1 MNIRKTTF
9 IILLLTLFYTIAN
22 AQSTITYDFTY
33 VAPSGQTLYC
43 FANLNGANT
52 VSILPP
58 IGQWDEN
65 PQAYYYVWGNYPKPT
80 GDIIIPSWINHNG
93 ITYTVTQLN
102 LGGCDSITSLVVP
115 PTITNMYCRNC
126 SMLSSI
132 NFNAVNCTIQSHDF
146 YGCTN
151 LSSLTIGDTVAN
163 CPNFSNLNIVDLYY
177 NAKDLY
183 ATSMGNSSPFP
194 STVTHLT
201 IGNDVQFIR
210 DYIFSYQ
217 PSLADVTILRTAPPT
232 IFPYTFGGI
241 PTNVSITVPCGSVST
256 YHNASYWNVFT
267 NIQEDGSCANT
278 ITTAANNINYGTVVG
293 GGNYYD
299 GETAT
304 LYAVPKAYH
313 YFAHWQDGNDDNPR
327 TVTVNGDS
335 TFTATFAVVD
345 TIGTIHDTIYIH
357 DTIVVGVDEVDA
369 INVKIYT
376 SRGEIVVD
384 GAESN
389 TVWLYDVNGR
399 ILVTKQDEYSPLRFD
414 VPATGTYLVKIG
426 NHPARKVVVIR

>member
-1 MNIRKTTF
+1 MNIRKTSFF
-9 IILLLTLFYTIAN
+9 ILVLILFCTKAN
-22 AQSTITYDFTY
+22 AQDNITYDFTY

-58 IGQWDEN
+58 IGQWDAN
-65 PQAYYYVWGNYPKPT
+65 AQRYSFGWGNYSKPT
-80 GDIIIPSWINHNG
+80 GDIIIPNWINHNG

-102 LGGCDSITSLVVP
+102 FWGCDNITSLTIP
-115 PTITNMYCRNC
+115 PSTTELNC
-126 SMLSSI
+126 FNCNMLSSV
-132 NFNAVNCTIQSHDF
+132 NFNAVNCTLCNF

-163 CPNFSNLNIVDLYY
+163 CPNFTNLNIVNLYY
-177 NAKDLY
+177 NAKDLN
-183 ATSMGNSSPFP
+183 ATSTGNSSPFP
-194 STVTHLT
+194 SSVTHLT

-210 DYIFSYQ
+210 DYVFSYQ
-217 PSLADVTILRTAPPT
+217 PSLADVTILRATPPT

-241 PTNVSITVPCGSVST
+241 PTNVPITVPCGSIDA

-267 NIQEDGSCANT
+267 NIQEDGSCANA
-278 ITTAANNINYGTVVG
+278 ITTATNNINYGMVVG
-293 GGNYYD
+293 DGNYYD

-313 YFAHWQDGNDDNPR
+313 YFVHWQDGNDDNPR

-335 TFTATFAVVD
+335 TFTATFAAVD
-345 TIGTIHDTIYIH
+345 TLGTIHDTVYIH

-369 INVKIYT
+369 INAKIYT
-376 SRGEIVVD
+376 NNGLIVVE
-384 GAESN
+384 GTEGN

-399 ILVTKQDEYSPLRFD
+399 VLATKQDNQAPIQFD
-414 VPATGTYLVKIG
+414 VSASGAYLVKIG